1 MKLLLLEDDY
11 LYQVTL
17 RDHLLAKGY
26 EVDVYENGEE
36 ALEAIY
42 ASHYAILLLDIRVPG
57 KDGYE
62 VLKEIRENEI
72 MTPVIMLTSLVDIE
86 DLSLGYELGCSD
98 YLRKPFEL
106 KELQYRIERIIKAD
120 LYRSDQAQLQIGEH
134 FSFDITN
141 QLLYQEQEEIALSAI
156 ETKLVA
162 VLLQNQ
168 GYYLSLDRL
177 QDEVWEGKEISY
189 ADIRMCINRVR
200 QKCGK
205 SFIET
210 KKMVGYRIAK

>member
-11 LYQVTL
+11 LYRVTL
-17 RDHLLAKGY
+17 QDYLIAKGY
-26 EVDVYENGEE
+26 EVDVYENGTE
-36 ALEAIY
+36 ALDAIY
-42 ASHYAILLLDIRVPG
+42 HTHYAILLLDIRVPG

-62 VLKEIRENEI
+62 VLKELRENGV

-106 KELQYRIERIIKAD
+106 KELQYRIEQIIKSD
-120 LYRSDQAQLQIGEH
+120 LYRSNTAQVSIGER
-134 FSFDITN
+134 FSFDIAN
-141 QLLYQEQEEIALSAI
+141 QLLYREEEEIDLSAI
-156 ETKLVA
+156 ETKLVSA
-162 VLLQNQ
+162 LLQNQ

-177 QDEVWEGKEISY
+177 QDEVWEGKEVSY

>member
-1 MKLLLLEDDY
+1 LLLEDDY

-17 RDHLLAKGY
+17 RDYLLAKGY
-26 EVDVYENGEE
+26 KVDVYENGDE
-36 ALEAIY
+36 AIEAIY
-42 ASHYAILLLDIRVPG
+42 TTNYAILLLDIRVPG

-86 DLSLGYELGCSD
+86 NLSLGYELGCSD

-106 KELQYRIERIIKAD
+106 KELQYRIEQIVKAD
-120 LYRSDQAQLQIGEH
+120 LYRSDQSQLRIGEH

-141 QLLYQEQEEIALSAI
+141 QLLYHEQEEIALSAI

-177 QDEVWEGKEISY
+177 QDEVWEAKEISY

-205 SFIET
+205 AFIET

>member
-1 MKLLLLEDDY
+1 M
-11 LYQVTL
+11 
-17 RDHLLAKGY
+17 
-26 EVDVYENGEE
+26 DVYENGTD
-36 ALEAIY
+36 ALDAIY
-42 ASHYAILLLDIRVPG
+42 SRRYAILLLDIRVPG

-62 VLKEIRENEI
+62 ILREIRENGV

-86 DLSLGYELGCSD
+86 NLSLGYELGCSD

-106 KELQYRIERIIKAD
+106 KELQYRIEQIIKAD
-120 LYRSDQAQLQIGEH
+120 MYSSNTSQITIGER
-134 FSFDITN
+134 FSFDIAH
-141 QLLYQEQEEIALSAI
+141 QLLYHDTKEISLTAV
-156 ETKLVA
+156 ETRLVSI
-162 VLLQNQ
+162 LLQNQ
-168 GYYLSLDRL
+168 GYYLSLDYL
-177 QDEVWEGKEISY
+177 QDEVWEGKEVSY

>member
-1 MKLLLLEDDY
+1 MRLLLLEDDY
-11 LYQVTL
+11 LYRVTL
-17 RDHLLAKGY
+17 QDYLMTKGY
-26 EVDVYENGEE
+26 DVDAYENGTE

-42 ASHYAILLLDIRVPG
+42 HQHYAILLLDIRVPG

-62 VLKEIRENEI
+62 ILKDIRENGVL
-72 MTPVIMLTSLVDIE
+72 TPVVMLTSLVDIE

-106 KELQYRIERIIKAD
+106 KELQYRIEQIIKAD
-120 LYRSDQAQLQIGEH
+120 LYRSKTSRITIGEV
-134 FSFDITN
+134 FSFDIAT
-141 QLLYQEQEEIALSAI
+141 QFLYYGDEEVSLSAV
-156 ETKLVA
+156 ETKLVS

-177 QDEVWEGKEISY
+177 QDEVWEGKEVSY

-205 SFIET
+205 TFIET

>member
-17 RDHLLAKGY
+17 RDYLLAKGY

-42 ASHYAILLLDIRVPG
+42 TSRYAILLLDIRVPG

-86 DLSLGYELGCSD
+86 NLSLGYELGCSD

-106 KELQYRIERIIKAD
+106 KELQYRIEQIIKAD
-120 LYRSDQAQLQIGEH
+120 LYRSEQSLLRIGEC

-141 QLLYQEQEEIALSAI
+141 QLLYQDQEEIALSAM
-156 ETKLVA
+156 ETKLV
-162 VLLQNQ
+162 VLLLQNQ
-168 GYYLSLDRL
+168 GYYLSLDCL

>member
-1 MKLLLLEDDY
+1 MRLLLLEDDY

-17 RDHLLAKGY
+17 RDYLLAKGY
-26 EVDVYENGEE
+26 EVDVYENGDE
-36 ALEAIY
+36 AIEAIY
-42 ASHYAILLLDIRVPG
+42 TTHYAILLLDIRVPG

-62 VLKEIRENEI
+62 VLREIRENEI

-86 DLSLGYELGCSD
+86 NLSLGYELGCSD

-106 KELQYRIERIIKAD
+106 KELQYRIEQIIKAD
-120 LYRSDQAQLQIGEH
+120 IYRSDQSRLQIGEH

-141 QLLYQEQEEIALSAI
+141 QLLYHEQEEIVLSAI

-205 SFIET
+205 AFIET

>member
-1 MKLLLLEDDY
+1 M
-11 LYQVTL
+11 
-17 RDHLLAKGY
+17 
-26 EVDVYENGEE
+26 NN
-36 ALEAIY
+36 
-42 ASHYAILLLDIRVPG
+42 
-57 KDGYE
+57 DGYE
-62 VLKEIRENEI
+62 VLKELRENGV

-106 KELQYRIERIIKAD
+106 KELQYRIEQIIKAD
-120 LYRSDQAQLQIGEH
+120 LYRSSTSQVSIGER
-134 FSFDITN
+134 FSFDIAN
-141 QLLYQEQEEIALSAI
+141 QLLYCEEEEIDLSAI
-156 ETKLVA
+156 ETKLVSA
-162 VLLQNQ
+162 LLQNQ

-177 QDEVWEGKEISY
+177 QDEVWEGKEVSY